1 MEFIGELMAVC
12 VSETTGQ
19 KKQNVGKGLLIENY
33 GLKNDAHA
41 GGWHR
46 QVSLLSEESIEK
58 MQNQGLDVSA
68 GDFAENLTTK
78 NIKLYELPIGTRIYI
93 GEDVK
98 LEVTQIGKQ
107 CHDRCA
113 IYHQAGDCVMPKEG
127 IFARVLKGGK
137 VSLGDKIQVII
148 DEDGFNR
155 KR

>member
-1 MEFIGELMAVC
+1 MGELMAVC